1 MTELES
7 IIKNHEQDIANFLR
21 SSAGEEVLVRI
32 NGVEKNL
39 KSRFVGIEGEKFV
52 IIDTPKDS
60 QIKEK
65 LYSGNAVTIQFLSSG
80 YLVSF
85 QSNLVECIYS
95 PARLMFLS
103 YPTFFACHNIRDQE
117 RVDCFIPA
125 EAEDEENAAEGV
137 VVDLSLDGCLFVFE
151 ESKRAVRWSEGQTV
165 RINLKTSGK
174 GIGPI
179 KTKAVVCNR
188 KKRSGWGFV
197 GLRFQNLDAAQ
208 TYHLKQHLAAFMER
222 NKLREVLRR

>member
-1 MTELES
+1 MELET
-7 IIKNHEQDIANFLR
+7 IIKSHEQDIATFLQG
-21 SSAGEEVLVRI
+21 SAGEEVLVRI
-32 NGVEKNL
+32 NGVDRNL
-39 KSRFVGIEGEKFV
+39 KSRFVGIEGEKYV

-65 LYSGNAVTIQFLSSG
+65 LYSGNAVTIQFLSRG

-85 QSNLVECIYS
+85 QSSLVECIYS

-103 YPTFFACHNIRDQE
+103 YPTFFACHNIRNQE

-125 EAEDEENAAEGV
+125 EAEDEESGAEGV
-137 VVDLSLDGCLFVFE
+137 VVDLSLDGCLFVYQ
-151 ESKRAVRWSEGQTV
+151 ESRRMIRWPEAHKIQI
-165 RINLKTSGK
+165 RLKPAGK
-174 GIGPI
+174 ETAPI
-179 KTKAVVCNR
+179 RTKALVCNR

-208 TYHLKQHLAAFMER
+208 TYHLKQHLSAFMER
-222 NKLREVLRR
+222 NKIREILKK